1 MITLPNNPPSMVSL
15 VGRNFHKRT
24 GWSAPSTRNGP
35 STDLA
40 PGGEAKR
47 HRTIRHLM
55 LSWSELLFA
64 AAIFSTKSCR
74 GQTKHKALLGRRSW
88 NSSSFAQRI
97 IRNQTKPAMRLIR
110 PTKGAAID
118 AAWSLAMLR
127 TVFVSMWSR
136 RNTKDHSQYPTS
148 STKCIGPVDG
158 RSKSTF

>member
-1 MITLPNNPPSMVSL
+1 
-15 VGRNFHKRT
+15 
-24 GWSAPSTRNGP
+24 
-35 STDLA
+35 
-40 PGGEAKR
+40 
-47 HRTIRHLM
+47 M
-55 LSWSELLFA
+55 LSWSELLFT

-110 PTKGAAID
+110 PAKGAAID

-127 TVFVSMWSR
+127 TVFVSMWSG
-136 RNTKDHSQYPTS
+136 RNTKDDSQYPTS

-158 RSKSTF
+158 RSKSTFRLWYAGLSFAGASGGVGHNRRRMRLEFYEVAGCDTHCRPSPLCF